1 MCKINQTDRLRLLL
15 KDKELVLM
23 IITKFQVNTKLQR
36 EIN

>member
-1 MCKINQTDRLRLLL
+1 MSKINQTDRLRLLL